1 MQIFSRAFNVDLT
14 TVTGVSTTLSIGYQK
29 YILILLTKSTL
40 HEILELFCKGKNVC
54 LDIKLTVE

>member
-29 YILILLTKSTL
+29 YILILLTKSTF
-40 HEILELFCKGKNVC
+40 HETLELFYKTRN
-54 LDIKLTVE
+54 LRLNFLHP